1 LLEIPTVFVRMR
13 FDLSNRNLQKIV
25 PDILK
30 ENLQFLTSSC
40 DDELVDEKNV
50 ESALFDNNC
59 LSKLDSL
66 DIFLNLKHVRINF
79 LYLYYKLKF

>member
-66 DIFLNLKHVRINF
+66 DIFLNLKHVGMNF
-79 LYLYYKLKF
+79 LYFKRKIKF